1 MKKKPTKANFLF
13 KTKADTLKQ
22 LTELVKQSK
31 IEKIYAFTVEEWKKS
46 QNTILEYISSN
57 FNKKIIVRSSAVG
70 EDSTI
75 SSEAGSYESILNV
88 NTSSK
93 KEITNAINSVI
104 FSYEIKN
111 NNNNN
116 NQILIQNQTLNVT
129 ISGVIFTRTPDIG
142 SPYFV
147 INFEEGN
154 LTTGV
159 TKGSI
164 NNTIKIF
171 RKINPKL
178 IPEKWT
184 RLIISVKEI
193 EKMVDSDKLDIE
205 FGITKNNQVVL
216 FQVRPLTSIKEKS
229 KDISDHDISKV
240 VLNSKK
246 HFKKL
251 NKPYHS
257 LGNKTVFSDMADW
270 NPAEIIGNNPNQ
282 LDYSLYDFLIMKNS
296 WSAGRTVLGYQNVG
310 SYRLMRNFGSKPYVD
325 VRGSFNSLIPDNI
338 NQKLKKKL
346 VDFYLK
352 KLINNP
358 HLHDK
363 VEFEILF
370 TCYDFTL
377 PERLN
382 ELKKHGFS
390 KFEIIQIK
398 RELLKLTIE
407 IIEKFPKI
415 SSNCLSL
422 TKKMSDNRKKIKSNL
437 KHSMTTKNLVISA
450 EQLLDDCKKFGTI
463 PFSTMAR
470 IAFIGSIMLKSLQK
484 QSYLENSFVENF
496 MNSISSPL
504 SEIQDDMNAVI
515 NKKLSKKQFL
525 KKYGHLRP
533 GTYDITAS
541 RYDVQKKFF
550 NNVKFLK
557 IDKKNTSNIKTS
569 NLDEIFIEHD
579 LKSNTL
585 DFLNFVEESLI
596 KREQLK
602 FEFTKN
608 LSYALEIIAEIG
620 KKLGFSREEIACL
633 DIKTILKLENHSFA
647 EIKDIWTRKINQE
660 KIKKTLND
668 YVVLPPLIFSENDF
682 EIIQYNI
689 SEPNYI
695 TNKKLTSEIIHLK
708 HSDETVTDL
717 NNKIILIE
725 NADPGYDWV
734 FTKNPSGLITKYGG
748 VASHMSI
755 RCAEIGLPAAI
766 GCGEILFEKLKS
778 AHKILLDCNNKE
790 ILILEYTKYDNEVE
804 ARKIL
809 KSLGYIK

>member
-1 MKKKPTKANFLF
+1 MKKKPTRANFLF

-31 IEKIYAFTVEEWKKS
+31 IEKIYAFTVEEWQRS
-46 QNTILEYISSN
+46 RNTILKYISSN

-70 EDSTI
+70 EDSAI

-93 KEITNAINSVI
+93 KEITDAINSVI
-104 FSYEIKN
+104 SSYEIKN

-116 NQILIQNQTLNVT
+116 NKILIQNQTLNVV

-154 LTTGV
+154 ITTGV
-159 TKGSI
+159 TKGSV
-164 NNTIKIF
+164 NNTVKIF
-171 RKINPKL
+171 RKINPKI

-193 EKMVDSDKLDIE
+193 EKIVDSDKLDIE
-205 FGITKNNQVVL
+205 FGITKNDQVVL
-216 FQVRPLTSIKEKS
+216 FQVRPLTSIREKS
-229 KDISDHDISKV
+229 KNIPDHDISKI

-246 HFKKL
+246 QFKKL
-251 NKPYHS
+251 NKPHHI

-296 WSAGRTVLGYQNVG
+296 WSIGRTVLGYQDVK
-310 SYRLMRNFGSKPYVD
+310 SYRLMRNFGNKPYVD
-325 VRGSFNSLIPDNI
+325 TRGSFNSLIPDNI

-352 KLINNP
+352 KLINSP

-377 PERLN
+377 PDRLN
-382 ELKKHGFS
+382 ELKKYGFS
-390 KFEIIQIK
+390 KFELIQIK

-422 TKKMSDNRKKIKSNL
+422 TNKMSDNRKKIKSNL
-437 KHSMTTKNLVISA
+437 QHSSTTKNLVVSV
-450 EQLLDDCKKFGTI
+450 EQLLNNCKKFGAI

-484 QSYLENSFVENF
+484 QGYLENSFVENF

-541 RYDVQKKFF
+541 RYDIQKKFF
-550 NNVKFLK
+550 GNVKFLK
-557 IDKKNTSNIKTS
+557 IDKKNTRNIKTA
-569 NLDEIFIEHD
+569 NLDQIFLEHN
-579 LKSNTL
+579 LKSNTW
-585 DFLNFVEESLI
+585 DFLNFVEESLV

-608 LSYALEIIAEIG
+608 LSYALELIAEIG
-620 KKLGFSREEIACL
+620 TKLNFSREEMACL
-633 DIKTILKLENHSFA
+633 DIKTILKLKNHSIA
-647 EIKDIWTRKINQE
+647 QIKDIWTRKINQE

-668 YVVLPPLIFSENDF
+668 YVVLPPLIFSEYDF

-689 SEPNYI
+689 AEPNYV
-695 TNKKLTSEIIHLK
+695 TSKKLTSEIIHLK
-708 HSDETVTDL
+708 HFDETVTDL

-734 FTKNPSGLITKYGG
+734 FTKNLSALITKYGG

-755 RCAEIGLPAAI
+755 RCAEISLPAAI

-778 AHKILLDCNNKE
+778 AHKILLDCKNKE

>member
-1 MKKKPTKANFLF
+1 MKKSTRTNFLF

-22 LTELVKQSK
+22 LTELVKHSK
-31 IEKIYAFTVEEWKKS
+31 IEKIYAFTVEEWQRS
-46 QNTILEYISSN
+46 RIGILKHISSN

-75 SSEAGSYESILNV
+75 SSKAGSYESILNV

-104 FSYEIKN
+104 SSYEIKN
-111 NNNNN
+111 NNNND
-116 NQILIQNQTLNVT
+116 NQILIQNQTLNVV
-129 ISGVIFTRTPDIG
+129 ISGVIFTRTPDVG

-164 NNTIKIF
+164 NNTVKIF

-178 IPEKWT
+178 ISKKWAC
-184 RLIISVKEI
+184 LIISVKEI
-193 EKMVDSDKLDIE
+193 EKIVNSDKLDIE

-229 KDISDHDISKV
+229 KNIPDHDISKI
-240 VLNSKK
+240 VLKSKK
-246 HFKKL
+246 QFKKL
-251 NKPYHS
+251 NNLHHV

-270 NPAEIIGNNPNQ
+270 NPAEIIGNNPNL

-296 WSAGRTVLGYQNVG
+296 WSVGRSALGYQNVEP
-310 SYRLMRNFGSKPYVD
+310 YRLMRKFGSKPYVD
-325 VRGSFNSLIPDNI
+325 TRGSFNSLIPHNI

-346 VDFYLK
+346 VNFYLK

-377 PERLN
+377 PDRLN

-390 KFEIIQIK
+390 KFEITQIK
-398 RELLKLTIE
+398 KELLKLTIE

-422 TKKMSDNRKKIKSNL
+422 TNKMSDNRKKIKSNL
-437 KHSMTTKNLVISA
+437 KHSITAKNLVVSV
-450 EQLLDDCKKFGTI
+450 EQLLNDCKKFGTI

-470 IAFIGSIMLKSLQK
+470 MAFIGSIMLKSLQK
-484 QSYLENSFVENF
+484 QGYLENSFVENF

-515 NKKLSKKQFL
+515 NKKLTKKQFL

-550 NNVKFLK
+550 DNVKFLK
-557 IDKKNTSNIKTS
+557 INKKNIHNIKTD
-569 NLDEIFIEHD
+569 NLDEIFLEHN

-585 DFLNFVEESLI
+585 NFLNFVEESLV

-608 LSYALEIIAEIG
+608 LSYALELIAEIG
-620 KKLGFSREEIACL
+620 TKLGFSRKEMACL
-633 DIKTILKLENHSFA
+633 DIKTILKLKNHSFSQ
-647 EIKDIWTRKINQE
+647 IRDVWTRKINQE
-660 KIKKTLND
+660 KIKKTFND
-668 YVVLPPLIFSENDF
+668 YVVLPSLIFSENDF

-689 SEPNYI
+689 AEPNYI

-708 HSDETVTDL
+708 YFDEIITDL

-725 NADPGYDWV
+725 NADPGYDWI
-734 FTKNPSGLITKYGG
+734 FTKNPSALITKYGG

-755 RCAEIGLPAAI
+755 RCAEMSLPAAV

-778 AHKILLDCNNKE
+778 AHKILLDCKNKE

>member
-1 MKKKPTKANFLF
+1 MKKSTRTNFLF

-22 LTELVKQSK
+22 LTELVKHSK
-31 IEKIYAFTVEEWKKS
+31 IEKIYAFTVEEWQRS
-46 QNTILEYISSN
+46 RIGILKHISSN

-75 SSEAGSYESILNV
+75 SSKAGSYESILNV

-104 FSYEIKN
+104 SSYEIKN
-111 NNNNN
+111 NNNND
-116 NQILIQNQTLNVT
+116 NQILIQNQTLNVV
-129 ISGVIFTRTPDIG
+129 ISGVIFTRTPDVG

-164 NNTIKIF
+164 NNTVKIF

-178 IPEKWT
+178 ISKKWAC
-184 RLIISVKEI
+184 LIISVKEI
-193 EKMVDSDKLDIE
+193 EKIVNSDKLDIE

-229 KDISDHDISKV
+229 KNIPDHDISKI
-240 VLNSKK
+240 VLKSKK

-251 NKPYHS
+251 NNFHHV

-270 NPAEIIGNNPNQ
+270 NPAEIIGNNPNL

-296 WSAGRTVLGYQNVG
+296 WSVGRSALGYQNVEP
-310 SYRLMRNFGSKPYVD
+310 YRLMRKFGSKPYVD
-325 VRGSFNSLIPDNI
+325 TRGSFNSLIPHNI

-346 VDFYLK
+346 VNFYLK
-352 KLINNP
+352 KLTNNP

-377 PERLN
+377 PDRLN

-390 KFEIIQIK
+390 KFEITQIK
-398 RELLKLTIE
+398 KELLKLTIE

-422 TKKMSDNRKKIKSNL
+422 TNKMSDNRKKIKSNL
-437 KHSMTTKNLVISA
+437 KHSITAKNLVVSV
-450 EQLLDDCKKFGTI
+450 EQLLNDCKKFGTI

-484 QSYLENSFVENF
+484 QGYLDSYFVENF

-515 NKKLSKKQFL
+515 NKKLTKKQFL

-550 NNVKFLK
+550 DNVKFLK
-557 IDKKNTSNIKTS
+557 IDKKNIRNIKTD
-569 NLDEIFIEHD
+569 NLDEIFLEHN

-585 DFLNFVEESLI
+585 NFLNFVEESLV

-608 LSYALEIIAEIG
+608 LSYALELIAEIG
-620 KKLGFSREEIACL
+620 TKLGFSRKEMACL
-633 DIKTILKLENHSFA
+633 DIKTILKLKNHSFSQ
-647 EIKDIWTRKINQE
+647 IRDIWTRKINQE
-660 KIKKTLND
+660 KIKKTFND
-668 YVVLPPLIFSENDF
+668 YVVLPSLIFSENDF

-689 SEPNYI
+689 AEPNYI

-708 HSDETVTDL
+708 YFDEIITDL

-725 NADPGYDWV
+725 NADPGYDWI
-734 FTKNPSGLITKYGG
+734 FTKNPSALITKYGG

-755 RCAEIGLPAAI
+755 RCAEMGLPAAV

-778 AHKILLDCNNKE
+778 AHKILLDCKNKE